1 MKNYANY
8 RFPPGPC
15 SKWLGPEA
23 VYWAMTCSSVCSLG
37 GPSYLRQQMNRAVDP
52 EQYQFGEGVQLFHQ
66 SSVPFHFFIKSPV
79 KVWLCA

>member
-23 VYWAMTCSSVCSLG
+23 VCWAMTCSSVCGLRV
-37 GPSYLRQQMNRAVDP
+37 PSYLPQQTNCALDP
-52 EQYQFGEGVQLFHQ
+52 EQYQFGERAQLFHQ
-66 SSVPFHFFIKSPV
+66 SSVNLHFFIKLAV
-79 KVWLCA
+79 NVWSSA